1 MKRQTIYQH
10 DPNAKQLSAQC
21 CFEPSSELK
30 GLLRYLHQDDDVEEA
45 LWKARYNCELNQ
57 LRQPVGTHFLE
68 DSERRP
74 TDIVSWLSQKSLNKS
89 LELCAVSLLLPIFK
103 RVKVKE
109 HTQLKAVQAWEKANK
124 AFEDEKGL
132 AEDEGRAVALPDP
145 PKKPS
150 SPKQHRLPKLIPFK
164 KFYFKRFFS
173 EGATAL
179 SGPHR
184 YCNDLYTQAQL
195 GFLSM
200 NITYLPQV
208 KAPFSTT
215 ALETMYFQAKK
226 QKLTRTQC
234 DKFDTLLRYFILHI
248 DRNTYVC
255 TKTQR
260 QMAQETH
267 ITESTV
273 SRFIDTLVAANKV
286 IRHKVPNT
294 STKLLIA
301 ADELFD
307 GQEDVPRPISKNYS
321 FIEACILQ
329 SKFLEKLYYQ
339 AICHSKLPHI
349 RQLAI
354 TEYTIFKRS

>member
-10 DPNAKQLSAQC
+10 DPNAKQLSARC

-45 LWKARYNCELNQ
+45 LWKARYNCDLNQ

-74 TDIVSWLSQKSLNKS
+74 TSIVDCLES

-103 RVKVKE
+103 QVKVKE
-109 HTQLKAVQAWEKANK
+109 HTQLKAVQAWERVNK
-124 AFEDEKGL
+124 AFEDEKGR
-132 AEDEGRAVALPDP
+132 AKGEGRAMSLPAP
-145 PKKPS
+145 PKKPKP
-150 SPKQHRLPKLIPFK
+150 PKQHRLPKLIPFK

-173 EGATAL
+173 EGATVL

-267 ITESTV
+267 IAESTV
-273 SRFIDTLVAANKV
+273 SRFIDTLVAAKKV
-286 IRHKVPNT
+286 IRHKVPKT

-301 ADELFD
+301 ADDMFD

-321 FIEACILQ
+321 FIEACILE
-329 SKFLEKLYYQ
+329 SKNLEKLYYQ
-339 AICHSKLPHI
+339 AICHSKLPDI

-354 TEYTIFKRS
+354 TEYTMFKRS

>member
-1 MKRQTIYQH
+1 VNRQTIYRH
-10 DPNAKQLSAQC
+10 DPYANQLSAQC

-30 GLLRYLHQDDDVEEA
+30 ALLRYLHQDDSIKKEV
-45 LWKARYNCELNQ
+45 WKARYNCELNQ

-68 DSERRP
+68 YTERRP
-74 TDIVSWLSQKSLNKS
+74 TYIVDCLSQKSLNES

-124 AFEDEKGL
+124 AFKDEK
-132 AEDEGRAVALPDP
+132 ARAKEEGRAVSLPAP

-150 SPKQHRLPKLIPFK
+150 PLKQHRLPKLIPFK

-173 EGATAL
+173 EGATVI
-179 SGPHR
+179 SGPYR
-184 YCNDLYTQAQL
+184 YCNDLYIQAQF

-215 ALETMYFQAKK
+215 DLETMYFQAKR

-267 ITESTV
+267 IAESTV
-273 SRFIDTLVAANKV
+273 SRFIDTLVATKKV

-301 ADELFD
+301 ADDMFD
-307 GQEDVPRPISKNYS
+307 GQKDVPRPISKNYS

-329 SKFLEKLYYQ
+329 SKHLEKLYYQ

-354 TEYTIFKRS
+354 TEYTMFKRS